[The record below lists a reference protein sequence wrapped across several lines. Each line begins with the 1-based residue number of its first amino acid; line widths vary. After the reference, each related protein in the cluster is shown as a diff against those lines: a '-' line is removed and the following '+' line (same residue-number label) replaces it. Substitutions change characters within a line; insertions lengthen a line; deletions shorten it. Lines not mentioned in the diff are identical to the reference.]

1 MAWTYLLIASGFEI
15 LFALG
20 LKYADGFTRLGWSVL
35 TVAAGVASFLILSQ
49 ALRTLPVGTG
59 YAVWTGVG
67 AVGATILGIFLFH
80 EPRDAGRL
88 VSIGLIIIGIVGI
101 RLTSATGG

>member
-1 MAWTYLLIASGFEI
+1 MAWTYLLIASSFEI

-20 LKYADGFTRLGWSVL
+20 LKYADGFTRLGWSML
-35 TVAAGVASFLILSQ
+35 TVAAGVISFLILSQ

-59 YAVWTGVG
+59 YAVWTGIG

-88 VSIGLIIIGIVGI
+88 VSIGLIISGIVGI

>member
-59 YAVWTGVG
+59 YAVWTGIG

-88 VSIGLIIIGIVGI
+88 VSIGLIISGIVGI

>member
-1 MAWTYLLIASGFEI
+1 MAWTYLLIASGIEI

-49 ALRTLPVGTG
+49 ALRTLPVGTA

-88 VSIGLIIIGIVGI
+88 VSIGLIISGIVGI